1 MGRRAAQTNQDVLRG
16 NKWTICSPLMLICK
30 AILVKIFRLF
40 RILQLLHYPRELA
53 RQITLIDHEL
63 FRNITTADI
72 LRRVSEG
79 SHKKRKKSE
88 EDLERTTVELFSD
101 RFNQLSSWVV
111 ASLIKEES
119 DQNTAD
125 MLVQFIETA
134 KVHG

>member
-1 MGRRAAQTNQDVLRG
+1 MF
-16 NKWTICSPLMLICK
+16 ICREILITFFC
-30 AILVKIFRLF
+30 LF
-40 RILQLLHYPRELA
+40 RVLQLLHYPRELA

-79 SHKKRKKSE
+79 SHKKRKKG
-88 EDLERTTVELFSD
+88 EDDFQRTTVELFSD

-134 KVHG
+134 KVHS